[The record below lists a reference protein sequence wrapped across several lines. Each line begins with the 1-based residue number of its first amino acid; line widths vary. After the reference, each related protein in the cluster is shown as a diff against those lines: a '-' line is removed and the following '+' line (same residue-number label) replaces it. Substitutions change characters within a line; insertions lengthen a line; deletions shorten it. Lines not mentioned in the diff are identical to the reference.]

1 MFKRLILEDS
11 ASLYV
16 ITAFVTAA
24 TIFVTITWRAIRM
37 PRAQVEKFAQL
48 PFTTDTSDT
57 AARHEPHA

>member
-11 ASLYV
+11 SVWYV

-24 TIFVTITWRAIRM
+24 TIFGTITWRAVRM

-48 PFTTDTSDT
+48 PFTTDADE
-57 AARHEPHA
+57 RHEPHA

>member
-11 ASLYV
+11 STLYV

-24 TIFVTITWRAIRM
+24 TIFITIAWRAVHM

-48 PFTTDTSDT
+48 PFAPDSSLP
-57 AARHEPHA
+57 RHEPHA